1 MKKTINKADNLNI
14 VNNEKIEERVL
25 KIEQNI
31 KLILKK
37 ISKF

>member
-1 MKKTINKADNLNI
+1 INKADNLNI